1 MPWGKHLG
9 VCTSS
14 ILNLS
19 WPTSVL
25 CFSLVW
31 QGMMIPTNQPN
42 ILLFGLCCIVVFCFY
57 SFPMVIFSWLSQ
69 SNRGLLTPANQP
81 GAQAQGCVISVFF
94 YWCWQCMSRLAGC
107 ILLTR
112 MEAGE
117 GAGLCVFLHHSL
129 SYTIVTTRVNLRLF
143 KSSTPNSH
151 LFLSFFPTETMLQL
165 ISLDVSLY
173 ILGLLLLWNFS
184 FY

>member
-1 MPWGKHLG
+1 
-9 VCTSS
+9 
-14 ILNLS
+14 
-19 WPTSVL
+19 
-25 CFSLVW
+25 
-31 QGMMIPTNQPN
+31 
-42 ILLFGLCCIVVFCFY
+42 
-57 SFPMVIFSWLSQ
+57 
-69 SNRGLLTPANQP
+69 
-81 GAQAQGCVISVFF
+81 
-94 YWCWQCMSRLAGC
+94 MSRLAGC

-173 ILGLLLLWNFS
+173 ILGPVQLTDRKERKKEEGKAERKEGREEEVIGQMNG
-184 FY
+184 